1 MSTEVESLNMLIV
14 GFYSWFCRNMNLL
27 MVLSSLQF
35 PLMILSLRLFL
46 KLFLM
51 FLKSFERKF
60 LNVGS
65 FLGVFVLFAMVFFTG
80 EPIDFSF
87 FLGFRDG
94 EDLL

>member
-1 MSTEVESLNMLIV
+1 MSTEVESLNMLVV
-14 GFYSWFCRNMNLL
+14 GFYGWFCRNMNLL

-46 KLFLM
+46 KL